1 VQSPATLDARH
12 PPTTPTYAGGR
23 GRIRALPAGRVRIHE
38 EDAELRAAYAQLPPA
53 AAHAARDLLASAWW
67 LKRGRWDPRH
77 NPPLDDSD
85 CGYLLLDGLLLA
97 VVEVE
102 SRRSAE
108 LLGAGDVFRADDPD
122 THGYAALASIR
133 SFRVLAPARLVL
145 LESALMARIIDVL
158 PGVAS
163 SLQRRLAERARSL
176 NIRLAIIQVPQ
187 LSQRLQLL
195 MWHLADRF
203 GRICGDG
210 ALIPFRLSHGIL
222 AECASAQRTSVLAAI
237 HELEQ
242 RGALERTEE
251 GHWLLHGE
259 PPGDLA

>member
-1 VQSPATLDARH
+1 M
-12 PPTTPTYAGGR
+12 PTYAGSR
-23 GRIRALPAGRVRIHE
+23 GWIRAMPAGRVRILQ
-38 EDAELRAAYAQLPPA
+38 EDSELRAAYAELPPA
-53 AAHAARDLLASAWW
+53 AAHAARDLLASAWH
-67 LKRGRWDPRH
+67 LKRGRWDPRG

-97 VVEVE
+97 VVEVQ

-108 LLGAGDVFRADDPD
+108 LLGAGDLFRADDPD
-122 THGYAALASIR
+122 THGYAALPSSR
-133 SFRVLAPARLVL
+133 GFRVLAPARLVV
-145 LESALMARIIDVL
+145 LERALMARIDVL

-222 AECASAQRTSVLAAI
+222 AECASAQRTSVLAAV

-251 GHWLLHGE
+251 GHWLLHGQ
-259 PPGDLA
+259 PPADLA

>member
-1 VQSPATLDARH
+1 MQSPATLDSRG
-12 PPTTPTYAGGR
+12 PPTTPTYAAGR
-23 GRIRALPAGRVRIHE
+23 GWIRALPAGRVRIVE
-38 EDAELRAAYAQLPPA
+38 EDAELRAACAELPPA
-53 AAHAARDLLASAWW
+53 AAYAARDLLVSAWW
-67 LKRGRWDPRH
+67 LKHGRWDPRD
-77 NPPLDDSD
+77 NPPLGDSD

-133 SFRVLAPARLVL
+133 SFRVLAPARLVV
-145 LESALMARIIDVL
+145 LEGALMARIDVL
-158 PGVAS
+158 PWVAS

-222 AECASAQRTSVLAAI
+222 AECASAQRTSVLAAL
-237 HELEQ
+237 HELEE